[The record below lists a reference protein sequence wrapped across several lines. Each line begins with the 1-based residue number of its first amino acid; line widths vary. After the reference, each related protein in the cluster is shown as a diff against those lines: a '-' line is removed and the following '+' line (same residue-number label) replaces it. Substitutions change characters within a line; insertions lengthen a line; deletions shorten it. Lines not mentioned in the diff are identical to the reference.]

1 MGKTGQATKGIPFS
15 YKPSH
20 PPSASCL
27 LPCKGGLSANQYGS
41 KMQISYSYKFIHHT
55 NLVMTSYKF
64 IVYCVYT
71 PNIYDVVNEIDGQ
84 QALRHYQAIQK
95 ATPQQLQCYLEMI
108 GSDNYNKRLFLLVT
122 KSEQLPPIGVLLRVM
137 RARSICGLRLRSW

>member
-1 MGKTGQATKGIPFS
+1 
-15 YKPSH
+15 
-20 PPSASCL
+20 
-27 LPCKGGLSANQYGS
+27 
-41 KMQISYSYKFIHHT
+41 MQISYSYKFIHHT

-108 GSDNYNKRLFLLVT
+108 GSDNYNKRLFEFVT
-122 KSEQLPPIGVLLRVM
+122 KSGQLPPIGVLLRVM
-137 RARSICGLRLRSW
+137 RARSICGLLYDFSDEE